1 MTMSWSDGRR
11 LAAVNENITYAY
23 NADGLR
29 VEKVVDGVSYRYLY
43 DGGNLIRIEK
53 GSGAS
58 LQYIDF
64 L

>member
-1 MTMSWSDGRR
+1 MAMTWSDGRR
-11 LAAVNENITYAY
+11 LSKVNENITYAY

-29 VEKVVDGVSYRYLY
+29 VEKVVDGISYRYLY

-53 GSGAS
+53 GSGTP